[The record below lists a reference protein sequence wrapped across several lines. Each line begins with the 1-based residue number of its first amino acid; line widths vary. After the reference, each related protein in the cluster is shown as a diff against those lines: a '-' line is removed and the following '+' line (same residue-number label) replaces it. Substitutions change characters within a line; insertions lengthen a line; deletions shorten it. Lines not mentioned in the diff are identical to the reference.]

1 MRAPDTAAVRRPIT
15 ELDRWLDLEVALE
28 NDWVEA
34 LKTKMEFHEIDV
46 NTSRWCKECEND
58 YNNNSGC
65 QDDPTEFGSA
75 SWSRQVRLCML

>member
-1 MRAPDTAAVRRPIT
+1 MLAPHGGPRPIT

-46 NTSRWCKECEND
+46 NMTYGFAFPWSMDC
-58 YNNNSGC
+58 C
-65 QDDPTEFGSA
+65 QRREI
-75 SWSRQVRLCML
+75 C